1 MEVRMNGFI
10 RFFALAP
17 LVATLAWPAS
27 AIGNPL
33 LRPNSVTI
41 MGDRGGEVIR
51 YAIKVKQ
58 YEKQGRQVRFAGR
71 CSSACTLYL
80 SLPASQT
87 CIAPG
92 ANFGFHKAYGA
103 SARGNRTANAFLMR
117 NYPSWVRHWIT
128 DNGGLTSS
136 IKTMDYEYAAQ
147 HLPKCQT
154 GNA

>member
-1 MEVRMNGFI
+1 MNGFK
-10 RFFALAP
+10 RFIALVP
-17 LVATLAWPAS
+17 LAVTLALPVTAS
-27 AIGNPL
+27 SNPL
-33 LRPNSVTI
+33 LRPNSVTV
-41 MGDRGGEVIR
+41 MADRGGEVIR

-58 YEKQGRQVRFAGR
+58 YEKQKKQVRFAGR

-103 SARGNRTANAFLMR
+103 SPRGNRTANAYLMR
-117 NYPSWVRHWIT
+117 SYPGWVRKWIA

-136 IKTMDYEYAAQ
+136 IKTMNYAYAAKY
-147 HLPKCQT
+147 LAKCDPVL
-154 GNA
+154 GA

>member
-1 MEVRMNGFI
+1 MNVLKQIFV
-10 RFFALAP
+10 LAP
-17 LVATLAWPAS
+17 LAATLAWPAPAGS
-27 AIGNPL
+27 NPL
-33 LRPNSVTI
+33 LRPNSVTV
-41 MGDRGGEVIR
+41 MADHGGEVIR

-58 YEKQGRQVRFAGR
+58 YEKQKKQVRFAGR

-103 SARGNRTANAFLMR
+103 SPRGNRTANEFLMR
-117 NYPSWVRHWIT
+117 NYPGWVRKWIA

-136 IKTMDYEYAAQ
+136 IKTMNYAYAAE
-147 HLPKCQT
+147 HLAKCDSAI
-154 GNA
+154 GA